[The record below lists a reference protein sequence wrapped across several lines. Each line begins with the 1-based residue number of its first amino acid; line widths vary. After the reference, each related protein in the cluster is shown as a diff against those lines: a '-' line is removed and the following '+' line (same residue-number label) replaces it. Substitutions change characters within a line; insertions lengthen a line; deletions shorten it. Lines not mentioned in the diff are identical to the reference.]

1 MPLGCFVD
9 RIEEYEKL
17 LQGIG
22 CYVARDYNQLPIDTA
37 VGDYSMV
44 FGNDTTHPEVV

>member
-17 LQGIG
+17 LRGIQLH
-22 CYVARDYNQLPIDTA
+22 VARDYDQLPIDTA
-37 VGDYSMV
+37 VGGYSMV